1 MIESIAIWVLANAV
15 VVLAWSIICYTWRN
29 DGQGK

>member
-15 VVLAWSIICYTWRN
+15 VVLVWAGLCYYWRN